1 MARTSLAVPEQKLL
15 RLYRELSKEHQ
26 QEATDYLEGLAKKEL
41 EGIQRKIR
49 AIQENLIASEGLTRR
64 EADIAAKAGLIAEDQ
79 KWWWTEEWQA
89 GEREAEADI
98 QAGRVVGPMTVDEMR
113 KYFGDA

>member
-1 MARTSLAVPEQKLL
+1 MEKINTQERKLIG
-15 RLYRELSKEHQ
+15 LYRELSKEHQ
-26 QEATDYLEGLAKKEL
+26 HEAISYLKDLAKEEL
-41 EGIQRKIR
+41 GTVKRKVK
-49 AIQENLIASEGLTRR
+49 AIQENLIESKGLTRR
-64 EADIAAKAGLIAEDQ
+64 EADLAAKVGLIAEDQ

-98 QAGRVVGPMTVDEMR
+98 QAGRVEGPMTVDEMR

>member
-1 MARTSLAVPEQKLL
+1 MAKKTIAAHEPKLL

-41 EGIQRKIR
+41 EGIQYKIR
-49 AIQENLIASEGLTRR
+49 AIQENLIVSEGLTQR